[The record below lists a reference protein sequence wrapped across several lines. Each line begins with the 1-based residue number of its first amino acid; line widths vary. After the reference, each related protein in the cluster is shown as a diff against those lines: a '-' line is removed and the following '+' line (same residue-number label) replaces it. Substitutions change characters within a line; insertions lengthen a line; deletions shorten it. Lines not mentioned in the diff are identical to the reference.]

1 MRSRRHI
8 LKALAASLLPAFAR
22 LDCPA
27 DVRPYRADAV
37 LMLGSLPIYRRRGVG
52 SGYAVCRRVETDAG
66 AAWLLGFAGG
76 SWPQRA
82 RGLNRLGYY
91 CEVVSSGAES
101 APTASYFGFLTVSE
115 EADLAEARRSL
126 DAGHPTA
133 AFSVIAGQ
141 VGRVSLC
148 RLARFSAPAE
158 LGWPQWSTLL
168 AGALEAIRSPRLIC
182 QDAAGAGPFLHAVRE
197 AIDSPASHRSQ
208 RFVYGGYAHR
218 LETAKR
224 PAPHL
229 AERYG
234 RPVLV
239 LSGAVHSGRT
249 GNKSRF
255 KLWLEDDPAAT
266 LPLRIEL
273 QPRSFLRLSFEYDPS
288 VVEQDVVERVP
299 FGAGENQLPL

>member
-1 MRSRRHI
+1 MRSRRWI
-8 LKALAASLLPAFAR
+8 LKTLAASLVPGFAR

-37 LMLGSLPIYRRRGVG
+37 LLLGSLPIYRRRGVG
-52 SGYAVCRRVETDAG
+52 SGYAVCRRVETEAG
-66 AAWLLGFAGG
+66 TAWMLGFAGG
-76 SWPQRA
+76 SWPERA

-91 CEVVSSGAES
+91 REIVSAEAES
-101 APTASYFGFLTVSE
+101 ATKVSYFGFLTVSE
-115 EADLAEARRSL
+115 EGDLAEARRSL
-126 DAGHPTA
+126 DVGHATA

-141 VGRVSLC
+141 VGQVSLC
-148 RLARFSAPAE
+148 RMARFSAPAE
-158 LGWPQWSTLL
+158 LGWPQWSSLF
-168 AGALEAIRSPRLIC
+168 ARALEAIRSPRVIC
-182 QDAAGAGPFLHAVRE
+182 HDAAGAGPFLHAMRA
-197 AIDSPASHRSQ
+197 AIESPAPRLFQS
-208 RFVYGGYAHR
+208 FIYGGYTHR

-273 QPRSFLRLSFEYDPS
+273 QPRAFLRLSFEYDPS
-288 VVEQDVVERVP
+288 VVEHDVVERVP
-299 FGAGENQLPL
+299 FAAGEHQPPI